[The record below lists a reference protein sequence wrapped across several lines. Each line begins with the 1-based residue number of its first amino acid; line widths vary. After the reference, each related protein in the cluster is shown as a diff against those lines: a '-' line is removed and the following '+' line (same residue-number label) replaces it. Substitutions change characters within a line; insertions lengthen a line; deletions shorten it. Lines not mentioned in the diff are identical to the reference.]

1 MQTKTTQ
8 LIGGAL
14 AAIVLLGAIPG
25 GALAQS
31 REQQRRQSTKNDWR
45 NLATLAGG
53 LAAFGLIK
61 NDPTLSFV
69 GAAGALYS
77 VDRYEKDRKS
87 QDKGA
92 RARAR
97 LFSKPYII
105 RDGQRYYRRTMVDK
119 GKKYYQFERS
129 RERN

>member
-1 MQTKTTQ
+1 MQTKTIQ
-8 LIGGAL
+8 LLGGAL
-14 AAIVLLGAIPG
+14 AALALLGAAPSS
-25 GALAQS
+25 ALAQN
-31 REQQRRQSTKNDWR
+31 RQKTKNDWR
-45 NLATLAGG
+45 NLSIISGG